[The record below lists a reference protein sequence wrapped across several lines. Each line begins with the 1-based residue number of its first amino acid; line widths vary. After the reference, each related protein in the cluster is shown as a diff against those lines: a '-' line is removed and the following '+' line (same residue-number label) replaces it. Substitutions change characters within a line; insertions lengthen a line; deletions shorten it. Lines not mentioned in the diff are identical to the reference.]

1 MYMMLGRIANAP
13 RPRSPGMKRSIR
25 FQKWVVFLALSAGT
39 TFQLSTCREESA
51 LFGLRWAVTS
61 VTLPIN
67 TFIRQIFLNL
77 PTI

>member
-1 MYMMLGRIANAP
+1 
-13 RPRSPGMKRSIR
+13 MKRSIR